1 MAADLNGQTPVPHPL
16 ATPGTLQPW
25 VSRGDPD
32 ELRHRAWQWVS
43 SEALLAVLDA
53 FGAEAEGPWDPSK
66 LREWST
72 QHLDSR
78 AGGERHEA
86 RPAEYTSEQ
95 IRTLH
100 QAAGPL
106 GLLRTAA
113 PSEAAYDL
121 TIVLGGTVT
130 GNEVR
135 VGFTFSLSNSGF
147 DFGKLVG
154 AAGHRQ
160 LSSSETRLA
169 LDAGAVPSAQQDEYE
184 HLAWVLHR
192 FSSAEKRRE
201 LRGEGEPASFN
212 SWRIEVLERDG
223 QAVAYLVRAP
233 SRRAGRRADTL
244 DAVLFA
250 RTHLGTGN
258 GRMLVVTSSIY
269 SPYSFFLLGPHASAS
284 EPIEVVGTP
293 TARSD
298 QADRQAQ
305 RYAQEIHATLS
316 VLPL

>member
-1 MAADLNGQTPVPHPL
+1 MAADLNGQTPAPHAL

-43 SEALLAVLDA
+43 SDALRAVLDA
-53 FGAEAEGPWDPSK
+53 FGAEAEDPGNLSK

-86 RPAEYTSEQ
+86 RPAEYTPEQ

-135 VGFTFSLSNSGF
+135 VGFTFSLSNPGF
-147 DFGKLVG
+147 DSGKLVG
-154 AAGHRQ
+154 TAGHRQ
-160 LSSSETRLA
+160 LSSSERRLA
-169 LDAGAVPSAQQDEYE
+169 LDAGAVPPAQQDEYE

-192 FSSAEKRRE
+192 FSSAEKRRV
-201 LRGEGEPASFN
+201 LRSEGEPASFN
-212 SWRIEVLERDG
+212 SWQIEVLERDG

-233 SRRAGRRADTL
+233 SRRAGRRADTF

-250 RTHLGTGN
+250 RRNLGTGN
-258 GRMLVVTSSIY
+258 GRTLVVTSSIY
-269 SPYSFFLLGPHASAS
+269 APYSFFLLGPQASTS

-293 TARSD
+293 TACSD

-305 RYAQEIHATLS
+305 RFAQEIHATLS